1 MVTQVTQGIK
11 ISVRTEYKSEYSNP
25 LKNHYFFSYRI
36 SIENMGDFPVQL
48 LKRHWFIFDSSG
60 EHSEVEGD
68 GVIGV
73 QPYINPG
80 ELFEY
85 ESACSLKTDIGK
97 MQGTYLMDRMD
108 NGQNFYVHIPE
119 FRLIAPFK
127 MN

>member
-36 SIENMGDFPVQL
+36 CIENMGDYPVQL
-48 LKRHWFIFDSSG
+48 LKRHWYIFDSSG
-60 EHSEVEGD
+60 EHSEVEGE
-68 GVIGV
+68 GVVGV
-73 QPYINPG
+73 QPMIAPG

-97 MQGTYLMDRMD
+97 MQGTYLMDRVD
-108 NGQNFYVHIPE
+108 KSQNFYVHIPE
-119 FRLIAPFK
+119 FKLVAPFK